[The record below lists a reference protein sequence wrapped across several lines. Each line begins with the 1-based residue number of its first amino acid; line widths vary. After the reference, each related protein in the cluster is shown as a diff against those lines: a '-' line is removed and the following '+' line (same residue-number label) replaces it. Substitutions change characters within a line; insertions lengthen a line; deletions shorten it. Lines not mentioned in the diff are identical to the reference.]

1 MGKEYNPEL
10 RGFDSYELR
19 LGDELRGER
28 ASMGKSLL
36 DVQREL
42 RIRADYIAA
51 IEDADAS
58 AFPFAGFA
66 AGYVRSYARYL
77 DMDGDDVYRR
87 FCAESGFEGVGA
99 GMNLIPGERKP
110 EPKPETRASAAQSTP
125 PAPRRTSVN
134 GAADRAVISTMFVK
148 SNASAAWIDRGASLR
163 GLASVAVLAV
173 LVGGLG
179 YGGWS
184 LLQDLQRLGF
194 APLPTAPEVLVTAP
208 NIFAPTEVSAARP
221 ADDVDRRDDA
231 RVTLASIYAAQE
243 AAAPLIAQRDGPISS
258 IDPKSAGIYALPAP
272 TSAPGPVGVTAEGA
286 TILPDD
292 HRLARAFDA
301 IEGESAAPP
310 VAVAP
315 VAVARQGVDV
325 FATADAWVRVRDGER
340 RVLFTGILGPGERFT
355 LPEGVTAPQ
364 LRAGNAGAVY
374 ILVDGAAFGPLGD
387 GPQVAK
393 NVDLKPDAIRAAY
406 PVAADFVAPPI
417 VQESGQEAALEPGD
431 RAVAL
436 RDE

>member
-19 LGDELRGER
+19 LGDEMRGER

-99 GMNLIPGERKP
+99 GLTLTPRERAAEP
-110 EPKPETRASAAQSTP
+110 EPCAPVAASGQGSKPA
-125 PAPRRTSVN
+125 N
-134 GAADRAVISTMFVK
+134 GAADRAVISTMFMK
-148 SNASAAWIDRGASLR
+148 SNASAARVDFGSSLR

-208 NIFAPTEVSAARP
+208 DIFAPAEVAATRP
-221 ADDVDRRDDA
+221 VDGVARRDDA

-243 AAAPLIAQRDGPISS
+243 AAAPVVAPRDGPISS
-258 IDPKSAGIYALPAP
+258 IDPKSAGIYALPTP
-272 TSAPGPVGVTAEGA
+272 QSTPVVVDEPAGGA

-292 HRLARAFDA
+292 HRLARAFDSVQ
-301 IEGESAAPP
+301 EESVAPAMPAPP
-310 VAVAP
+310 
-315 VAVARQGVDV
+315 ARQGVDV

-355 LPEGVTAPQ
+355 LPEGATAPQ

-374 ILVDGAAFGPLGD
+374 ILVDGAAFGPLGE

-393 NVDLKPDAIRAAY
+393 NVDLKPDAVRAAY
-406 PVAADFVAPPI
+406 PEAADFVAPP
-417 VQESGQEAALEPGD
+417 VTKEAGQEAALEPGD